1 MNNFFTVVFVIVLA
15 VVLIAFLPLLSIWAV
30 NTLFG
35 TAIPFNVATWFAS
48 LWLGIVLGG
57 AKAVGSK

>member
-1 MNNFFTVVFVIVLA
+1 MSNFFTAVFVIVLA
-15 VVLIAFLPLLSIWAV
+15 VVLIVFLPLLSIWAV

-48 LWLGIVLGG
+48 LWLSAVVGG
-57 AKAVGSK
+57 KAVSSK